1 MSPLRGKIIHFILDL
16 FRSSRTEVPAD
27 PRTNKSLLSLP
38 HGIPLGFPPFLFPP
52 SSLQEAVKEAPAA
65 ASPFQFLPGFRGQAG
80 AGGGPGF
87 PPGLLPPG
95 LMDPSHAQALLS
107 MMRGQLQPGHP
118 ALRPPQP
125 PLDLTESPA
134 KRQKRDSSSA
144 EEAPVSPPPS
154 AVPTSTQASS
164 PSVCALSQS
173 CSEEGK
179 KILAWSVDQVVEFIS
194 GFEDLKPHAEAFV
207 REKIDGSTLVLLTDS
222 HLTSLGVKL
231 GPAIKFRWRHFT
243 NISIFHF
250 NISFQYFIS
259 IFHFSQIF
267 HFNISFQYF

>member
-1 MSPLRGKIIHFILDL
+1 MKYFLFDL

-27 PRTNKSLLSLP
+27 PRSNKNLLSLP
-38 HGIPLGFPPFLFPP
+38 PGIPLGFPPFLFPP

-65 ASPFQFLPGFRGQAG
+65 ASPFQFLPGFRGQAAG
-80 AGGGPGF
+80 AGPGF

-95 LMDPSHAQALLS
+95 LMDPNHAQALLS
-107 MMRGQLQPGHP
+107 MMRGQLPAHP

-134 KRQKRDSSSA
+134 KRQKRDSSSM

-154 AVPTSTQASS
+154 AVPTSTQSS
-164 PSVCALSQS
+164 CQSVCALSQS

-194 GFEDLKPHAEAFV
+194 SFDDLKPHAEAFI

-231 GPAIKFRWRHFT
+231 GPAIKFR
-243 NISIFHF
+243 
-250 NISFQYFIS
+250 
-259 IFHFSQIF
+259 
-267 HFNISFQYF
+267 

>member
-1 MSPLRGKIIHFILDL
+1 MSPLARLPFQGKLKYFLFDL

-27 PRTNKSLLSLP
+27 PRSNKSLLSSLP
-38 HGIPLGFPPFLFPP
+38 PGIPLGFPPFLFPP
-52 SSLQEAVKEAPAA
+52 TSLQEAVKEAPAA

-80 AGGGPGF
+80 AAPGF

-95 LMDPSHAQALLS
+95 LMDPSQAQALLS
-107 MMRGQLQPGHP
+107 MMRGHLPGHP

-194 GFEDLKPHAEAFV
+194 SFEDLKPHADAFI
-207 REKIDGSTLVLLTDS
+207 REKIDGGTLVLLTDS

-231 GPAIKFRWRHFT
+231 GPAIKFRWRDLT
-243 NISIFHF
+243 
-250 NISFQYFIS
+250 FQYF
-259 IFHFSQIF
+259 
-267 HFNISFQYF
+267 NI